1 MQGRPLPIRR
11 FGFYS
16 ALQYGLQV
24 TSFIT
29 SYSFAVLILP
39 NADEIAGYRVANG
52 SVKEI
57 LSALTVP
64 IVGIQVPIF
73 TRIFTARD
81 DDQLRGAYAL
91 VSRFLALILIPGMI
105 GMAVLTPNLYRALF
119 PQYVGFITVGIV
131 LVVLLFLEACLST
144 GTTVLLTY
152 ERYPPVILARG
163 IALLAAPA
171 LFITAPRFGAMGAAI
186 TAGGFA
192 LLSAIVGTAASNI
205 VLPIRYP
212 FAFVRRV
219 LIASVCMA
227 VVIGALA
234 FTVARVP
241 AQPGGGLHRIVW
253 LGVTSIVGAIGLIVF
268 LVAFRLLGGMDPDDL
283 QRVRTLRV
291 PAWSVILVQRLL
303 GGRRA

>member
-1 MQGRPLPIRR
+1 
-11 FGFYS
+11 
-16 ALQYGLQV
+16 LQV

-39 NADEIAGYRVANG
+39 NADDIAGYRVANG

-57 LSALTVP
+57 LSAMTVP
-64 IVGIQVPIF
+64 IVGVQVPIF

-81 DDQLRGAYAL
+81 DDQLRNAYAL

-105 GMAVLTPNLYRALF
+105 GMAVLTPNLYRTLF
-119 PQYVGFITVGIV
+119 PQYVGYIAVGVV

-152 ERYPPVILARG
+152 ERYPPVIIARG
-163 IALLAAPA
+163 IALLAAPV
-171 LFITAPRFGAMGAAI
+171 LFFTAPRYGAMGAAL

-192 LLSAIVGTAASNI
+192 LLSAIVGTAASNT

-219 LIASVCMA
+219 LIAGGCMA
-227 VVIGALA
+227 IVIGALA

-241 AQPGGGLHRIVW
+241 AQPGGGLQRIVW
-253 LGVTSIVGAIGLIVF
+253 LGVTGVVGVIGLVVF
-268 LVAFRLLGGMDPDDL
+268 LVVFRLLGGMDPADL
-283 QRVRTLRV
+283 QRVRTLRI
-291 PAWSVILVQRLL
+291 PAWSIMLVDRLF
-303 GGRRA
+303 GGRQA